1 MLNCDR
7 GGVCRPSRPRSRA
20 SAHPGDR
27 LPPLHREERPLHA
40 PVPLPL
46 LSLLL
51 WLALSALP
59 LRVQATPPPSS
70 PAPARQESAPSQA
83 TPVQTLA
90 EPIRIGVLATRGPA
104 LARAQWQPLLRWL
117 AQRVPG
123 HRFVLH
129 PLGLDELAEAVAREH
144 LDFVITNPG
153 QSVSLARQYPLAW
166 LATLK
171 SPAGGDNLA
180 IGAAL
185 VVPAQAPYRHWRD
198 LEGQAVAAVS
208 ENAFGGYLAYRFEAG
223 EQGVR
228 LEHFFSTVQFTGFPL
243 DRLVERLAAG
253 EVAAAIVPVCQ
264 LERMEREGKVA
275 RGAYR
280 VLDDQ
285 APAGFDCQSSTRLY
299 PNWSFAKTERAS
311 PALALAVTRALFDLP
326 ADSEAAIAADS
337 AGWTVPTSELAIDRL
352 LKALDRHPL
361 QGPWW
366 QAAWHW
372 LRQHQ
377 QWGWGALALVLLL
390 GGHHLLL
397 QYLFNR
403 SQRRLLAARHQL
415 EQKGRQLAQARRLA
429 ELGELGANVAHEI
442 NQPLSAIANYSQG
455 ALLRL
460 DRLAQDPAQA
470 SLRQAL
476 EQIGLQV
483 QRITQT
489 VNRLRA
495 RLQKR
500 PPRFEPCDLPT
511 LVAELRPLL
520 EQMLAPLD
528 VAFTLHWRGQPRPLP
543 LDGTGMEQLL
553 VNLVKNGAESAAQR
567 VAKSAAKSAAKKA
580 RAAVHSP
587 AHPPMQ
593 APAQAP
599 ARVELLIAFEAQGL
613 LLEIRDNGAGLRVP
627 ATELQQAFYSDKPDG
642 MGLGLAICREVVES
656 HRGQF
661 SLENLSPHGCLARVT
676 LPVPPPETL
685 PSSTDMPRN

>member
-1 MLNCDR
+1 M
-7 GGVCRPSRPRSRA
+7 
-20 SAHPGDR
+20 
-27 LPPLHREERPLHA
+27 
-40 PVPLPL
+40 
-46 LSLLL
+46 
-51 WLALSALP
+51 
-59 LRVQATPPPSS
+59 
-70 PAPARQESAPSQA
+70 
-83 TPVQTLA
+83 QTLA

-415 EQKGRQLAQARRLA
+415 EQKGRQLAQAA
-429 ELGELGANVAHEI
+429 
-442 NQPLSAIANYSQG
+442 
-455 ALLRL
+455 
-460 DRLAQDPAQA
+460 AQA

-500 PPRFEPCDLPT
+500 PPRVEPCDLPT

-528 VAFTLHWRGQPRPLP
+528 VAFTLHWRGQPRRLP

-553 VNLVKNGAESAAQR
+553 VNLIKNGAESAAQR
-567 VAKSAAKSAAKKA
+567 VANSAAKSSVKKA

-587 AHPPMQ
+587 AAPPTQ
-593 APAQAP
+593 AAAQEP
-599 ARVELLIAFEAQGL
+599 ARVELLIAFEAQSL

-661 SLENLSPHGCLARVT
+661 SLENLSPHGCLARVI
-676 LPVPPPETL
+676 LPVPPPEAPASAT
-685 PSSTDMPRN
+685 PTHPPTPRN

>member
-1 MLNCDR
+1 M
-7 GGVCRPSRPRSRA
+7 
-20 SAHPGDR
+20 
-27 LPPLHREERPLHA
+27 
-40 PVPLPL
+40 PL

-59 LRVQATPPPSS
+59 LRVQAAPTPSS
-70 PAPARQESAPSQA
+70 PALARQESAPSQA
-83 TPVQTLA
+83 TPVQALA

-117 AQRVPG
+117 ALRVPG

-129 PLGLDELAEAVAREH
+129 PLGLDELAEAVALEH

-185 VVPAQAPYRHWRD
+185 VVPAQAPYQHWRD

-228 LEHFFSTVQFTGFPL
+228 LERFFSTVQFTGFPL
-243 DRLVERLAAG
+243 DRLIERLAAG

-275 RGAYR
+275 RGAFR

-285 APAGFDCQSSTRLY
+285 APADFGCQSSTRLY

-403 SQRRLLAARHQL
+403 SQRRLLKARHQL

-460 DRLAQDPAQA
+460 DKLAQDPAQAAAQA

-476 EQIGLQV
+476 EQIGRQV

-500 PPRFEPCDLPT
+500 PPRFAPCDLPT
-511 LVAELRPLL
+511 LVAELHPLL

-553 VNLVKNGAESAAQR
+553 VNLIKNGAESAAKRAAQR
-567 VAKSAAKSAAKKA
+567 AAKSAAKSA

-587 AHPPMQ
+587 AHPTTQ
-593 APAQAP
+593 APAQEP
-599 ARVELLIAFEAQGL
+599 ARVELLIAFESQSL
-613 LLEIRDNGAGLRVP
+613 LLEIRDNGVGLRVP

-642 MGLGLAICREVVES
+642 MGLGLTICREVVES

-661 SLENLSPHGCLARVT
+661 SLENLSPHGCLARVI

>member
-1 MLNCDR
+1 M
-7 GGVCRPSRPRSRA
+7 
-20 SAHPGDR
+20 
-27 LPPLHREERPLHA
+27 
-40 PVPLPL
+40 PL

-59 LRVQATPPPSS
+59 LRVLAASPPSS

-83 TPVQTLA
+83 TPVQTMA

-117 AQRVPG
+117 AQRVPA

-185 VVPAQAPYRHWRD
+185 VVTAQAPYQHWRD

-243 DRLVERLAAG
+243 DRLIERLAAG
-253 EVAAAIVPVCQ
+253 EVVAAIVPVCQ

-275 RGAYR
+275 RGTFR

-285 APAGFDCQSSTRLY
+285 APAGFGCQSSTRLY

-311 PALALAVTRALFDLP
+311 PALALAVTRALYDLP

-377 QWGWGALALVLLL
+377 QWGWGALVLVLLL

-403 SQRRLLAARHQL
+403 SQRRLLKARHQL

-460 DRLAQDPAQA
+460 DKLAQDPAQSAAQA

-489 VNRLRA
+489 VNRLR
-495 RLQKR
+495 
-500 PPRFEPCDLPT
+500 
-511 LVAELRPLL
+511 
-520 EQMLAPLD
+520 APLD

-553 VNLVKNGAESAAQR
+553 VNLIKNGAESAAKRAAQR
-567 VAKSAAKSAAKKA
+567 AAKSAAKSA

-587 AHPPMQ
+587 ANPPTQ
-593 APAQAP
+593 AAAQAP
-599 ARVELLIAFEAQGL
+599 ARVELLIAFESQSL

-661 SLENLSPHGCLARVT
+661 TLENLSPHGCLARVI
-676 LPVPPPETL
+676 LPVPPPE
-685 PSSTDMPRN
+685 D

>member
-1 MLNCDR
+1 M
-7 GGVCRPSRPRSRA
+7 
-20 SAHPGDR
+20 
-27 LPPLHREERPLHA
+27 
-40 PVPLPL
+40 
-46 LSLLL
+46 
-51 WLALSALP
+51 
-59 LRVQATPPPSS
+59 
-70 PAPARQESAPSQA
+70 
-83 TPVQTLA
+83 
-90 EPIRIGVLATRGPA
+90 
-104 LARAQWQPLLRWL
+104 
-117 AQRVPG
+117 
-123 HRFVLH
+123 
-129 PLGLDELAEAVAREH
+129 
-144 LDFVITNPG
+144 
-153 QSVSLARQYPLAW
+153 
-166 LATLK
+166 
-171 SPAGGDNLA
+171 
-180 IGAAL
+180 
-185 VVPAQAPYRHWRD
+185 
-198 LEGQAVAAVS
+198 
-208 ENAFGGYLAYRFEAG
+208 
-223 EQGVR
+223 
-228 LEHFFSTVQFTGFPL
+228 
-243 DRLVERLAAG
+243 
-253 EVAAAIVPVCQ
+253 AAAIVPVCQ

-275 RGAYR
+275 RGAFR

-285 APAGFDCQSSTRLY
+285 APAGFGCQSSTRLY

-311 PALALAVTRALFDLP
+311 PALALAVTRALYDLP

-403 SQRRLLAARHQL
+403 SQRRLLKARHQL

-460 DRLAQDPAQA
+460 DKLAQDPAQSAAQA

-500 PPRFEPCDLPT
+500 PPRFAPCDLPT
-511 LVAELRPLL
+511 LVAELCPLL

-553 VNLVKNGAESAAQR
+553 VNLIKNGAESAAQR
-567 VAKSAAKSAAKKA
+567 ARLPTPAA
-580 RAAVHSP
+580 
-587 AHPPMQ
+587 
-593 APAQAP
+593 AQEP
-599 ARVELLIAFEAQGL
+599 ARVELLIAFEAQRL
-613 LLEIRDNGAGLRVP
+613 LLEIRDNGAGLKVP

-661 SLENLSPHGCLARVT
+661 SLENLSPHGCLARVI

>member
-1 MLNCDR
+1 M
-7 GGVCRPSRPRSRA
+7 
-20 SAHPGDR
+20 
-27 LPPLHREERPLHA
+27 
-40 PVPLPL
+40 PL

-51 WLALSALP
+51 WLALSTLP
-59 LRVQATPPPSS
+59 LRVQAAPTPSS
-70 PAPARQESAPSQA
+70 PAPVRQESAPSQA
-83 TPVQTLA
+83 TPVQTMA

-117 AQRVPG
+117 AQRVPD

-228 LEHFFSTVQFTGFPL
+228 LERFFSTVQFTGFPL
-243 DRLVERLAAG
+243 DRLIERLATG

-275 RGAYR
+275 RGEFR

-285 APAGFDCQSSTRLY
+285 APPGFGCQSSTRLY

-311 PALALAVTRALFDLP
+311 PALALAVTRALYDLP

-390 GGHHLLL
+390 GGHTCCC
-397 QYLFNR
+397 NTC
-403 SQRRLLAARHQL
+403 STAA
-415 EQKGRQLAQARRLA
+415 
-429 ELGELGANVAHEI
+429 
-442 NQPLSAIANYSQG
+442 SA
-455 ALLRL
+455 
-460 DRLAQDPAQA
+460 
-470 SLRQAL
+470 
-476 EQIGLQV
+476 
-483 QRITQT
+483 
-489 VNRLRA
+489 
-495 RLQKR
+495 
-500 PPRFEPCDLPT
+500 
-511 LVAELRPLL
+511 
-520 EQMLAPLD
+520 
-528 VAFTLHWRGQPRPLP
+528 
-543 LDGTGMEQLL
+543 
-553 VNLVKNGAESAAQR
+553 
-567 VAKSAAKSAAKKA
+567 
-580 RAAVHSP
+580 
-587 AHPPMQ
+587 
-593 APAQAP
+593 
-599 ARVELLIAFEAQGL
+599 
-613 LLEIRDNGAGLRVP
+613 
-627 ATELQQAFYSDKPDG
+627 
-642 MGLGLAICREVVES
+642 
-656 HRGQF
+656 
-661 SLENLSPHGCLARVT
+661 GC
-676 LPVPPPETL
+676 
-685 PSSTDMPRN
+685 

>member
-1 MLNCDR
+1 M
-7 GGVCRPSRPRSRA
+7 
-20 SAHPGDR
+20 
-27 LPPLHREERPLHA
+27 
-40 PVPLPL
+40 PL

-59 LRVQATPPPSS
+59 LRVQAAQPPSS
-70 PAPARQESAPSQA
+70 PAPARQESTPSQA
-83 TPVQTLA
+83 MSVQAMA

-104 LARAQWQPLLRWL
+104 LARAQWQPLLHWL

-123 HRFVLH
+123 HRFLLH

-185 VVPAQAPYRHWRD
+185 VVPAHAPYRHWRD

-228 LEHFFSTVQFTGFPL
+228 LERFFSTVQFTGFPL
-243 DRLVERLAAG
+243 DRLIEQLAAG

-275 RGAYR
+275 RGAFR

-285 APAGFDCQSSTRLY
+285 APAGFGCQSSTRLY
-299 PNWSFAKTERAS
+299 PNWSFAKAERAS
-311 PALALAVTRALFDLP
+311 PTLAVTRALYDLP

-377 QWGWGALALVLLL
+377 QWGWGALVLVLLL

-403 SQRRLLAARHQL
+403 SQRRLLKARHQL

-429 ELGELGANVAHEI
+429 ELGELGANVAHEV

-460 DRLAQDPAQA
+460 DKLAQDPTQSAAQA

-500 PPRFEPCDLPT
+500 PPRFAPCDLPT

-553 VNLVKNGAESAAQR
+553 VNLIKNGAESAA
-567 VAKSAAKSAAKKA
+567 KSA
-580 RAAVHSP
+580 RPAVHSP
-587 AHPPMQ
+587 AHPPVQ

-599 ARVELLIAFEAQGL
+599 ARVELLIAFEAQRL

-676 LPVPPPETL
+676 LPVPPPEDHTSATPTHHPT
-685 PSSTDMPRN
+685 PSN

>member
-1 MLNCDR
+1 M
-7 GGVCRPSRPRSRA
+7 
-20 SAHPGDR
+20 
-27 LPPLHREERPLHA
+27 
-40 PVPLPL
+40 
-46 LSLLL
+46 
-51 WLALSALP
+51 
-59 LRVQATPPPSS
+59 RV
-70 PAPARQESAPSQA
+70 
-83 TPVQTLA
+83 
-90 EPIRIGVLATRGPA
+90 GVLATRGPA
-104 LARAQWQPLLRWL
+104 LAKAQWQPLMGWL
-117 AQRVPG
+117 NERVPER
-123 HRFVLH
+123 RFALV
-129 PLGLDELAEAVAREH
+129 PLELDALADAVAGQR

-153 QSVSLARQYPLAW
+153 QSVSLSRQYPLAW

-185 VVPAQAPYRHWRD
+185 VVPAHAPYRHWRD
-198 LEGQAVAAVS
+198 LEGQPIAAVS

-223 EQGVR
+223 EQGIR
-228 LEHFFSTVQFTGFPL
+228 LERFFSAVRFTGFPL
-243 DRLVERLAAG
+243 DRLIERLAAG

-264 LERMEREGKVA
+264 LERMVREGKVA
-275 RGAYR
+275 DSDFR
-280 VLDDQ
+280 VLDNQ
-285 APAGFDCQSSTRLY
+285 APAGFGCRSSTRLY
-299 PNWSFAKTERAS
+299 PNWSFAKTEQAS
-311 PALALAVTRALFDLP
+311 PELALAVTRALFDLP

-377 QWGWGALALVLLL
+377 QWGWGALALVVLL

-403 SQRRLLAARHQL
+403 SQCRLLATRHQL
-415 EQKGRQLAQARRLA
+415 EQKGRQLEQARRLA

-460 DRLAQDPAQA
+460 DKLAQDPAQAAAHA

-476 EQIGLQV
+476 EQTGLQV

-500 PPRFEPCDLPT
+500 PPRLAPCDLPA
-511 LVAELRPLL
+511 LMAALRPLID
-520 EQMLAPLD
+520 QMLTPLG
-528 VAFTLHWRGQPRPLP
+528 VELLLHWRGQPRLLP
-543 LDGTGMEQLL
+543 LDGTGVEQLL
-553 VNLVKNGAESAAQR
+553 MNLIKNGAESAAQR
-567 VAKSAAKSAAKKA
+567 AKKIAGESA
-580 RAAVHSP
+580 RAAT
-587 AHPPMQ
+587 A
-593 APAQAP
+593 AP
-599 ARVELLIAFEAQGL
+599 ARVELLIAFEADRL
-613 LLEIRDNGAGLRVP
+613 LLEIRDNGAGLRIP

-656 HRGQF
+656 HRGQLAL
-661 SLENLSPHGCLARVT
+661 SNLSPHGCLARVI
-676 LPVPPPETL
+676 LPVPPLEAA
-685 PSSTDMPRN
+685 SSAIPTHPPTPRN

>member
-1 MLNCDR
+1 M
-7 GGVCRPSRPRSRA
+7 
-20 SAHPGDR
+20 
-27 LPPLHREERPLHA
+27 
-40 PVPLPL
+40 
-46 LSLLL
+46 
-51 WLALSALP
+51 
-59 LRVQATPPPSS
+59 
-70 PAPARQESAPSQA
+70 
-83 TPVQTLA
+83 
-90 EPIRIGVLATRGPA
+90 
-104 LARAQWQPLLRWL
+104 
-117 AQRVPG
+117 
-123 HRFVLH
+123 
-129 PLGLDELAEAVAREH
+129 
-144 LDFVITNPG
+144 
-153 QSVSLARQYPLAW
+153 
-166 LATLK
+166 
-171 SPAGGDNLA
+171 
-180 IGAAL
+180 
-185 VVPAQAPYRHWRD
+185 
-198 LEGQAVAAVS
+198 
-208 ENAFGGYLAYRFEAG
+208 
-223 EQGVR
+223 
-228 LEHFFSTVQFTGFPL
+228 
-243 DRLVERLAAG
+243 
-253 EVAAAIVPVCQ
+253 
-264 LERMEREGKVA
+264 
-275 RGAYR
+275 
-280 VLDDQ
+280 
-285 APAGFDCQSSTRLY
+285 
-299 PNWSFAKTERAS
+299 
-311 PALALAVTRALFDLP
+311 TRALFDLP

-403 SQRRLLAARHQL
+403 SQRRLLKARHQL

-460 DRLAQDPAQA
+460 DRLAQDPAQSAAQA

-500 PPRFEPCDLPT
+500 PPRFAPCDLPT
-511 LVAELRPLL
+511 LVAELCPLL

-528 VAFTLHWRGQPRPLP
+528 VAFTLHWRGQPRRLP

-553 VNLVKNGAESAAQR
+553 VNLIKNGAESAAKRAAQR
-567 VAKSAAKSAAKKA
+567 AAKSA
-580 RAAVHSP
+580 RPAVHSP
-587 AHPPMQ
+587 AHPP
-593 APAQAP
+593 AHAAAQAP
-599 ARVELLIAFEAQGL
+599 ARVELLIAFESQSL
-613 LLEIRDNGAGLRVP
+613 LLEIRDNGAGLTVP

-661 SLENLSPHGCLARVT
+661 SLENLSLHGCLARVT
-676 LPVPPPETL
+676 LPVPPPEDPASAT
-685 PSSTDMPRN
+685 PTHPPTPRN

>member
-1 MLNCDR
+1 M
-7 GGVCRPSRPRSRA
+7 
-20 SAHPGDR
+20 
-27 LPPLHREERPLHA
+27 
-40 PVPLPL
+40 
-46 LSLLL
+46 
-51 WLALSALP
+51 
-59 LRVQATPPPSS
+59 QA
-70 PAPARQESAPSQA
+70 
-83 TPVQTLA
+83 LA

-104 LARAQWQPLLRWL
+104 LARAQWQPLLYWL

-223 EQGVR
+223 EQGIR
-228 LEHFFSTVQFTGFPL
+228 LERFFSTVQFTGFPL
-243 DRLVERLAAG
+243 DRLIERLAAG

-285 APAGFDCQSSTRLY
+285 APAGFGCQSSTRLY

-311 PALALAVTRALFDLP
+311 PALALTVTRALFDLP

-397 QYLFNR
+397 QRLFNR
-403 SQRRLLAARHQL
+403 SQRRLLKARHQL

-460 DRLAQDPAQA
+460 DKLAQDPAQAAAQA

-500 PPRFEPCDLPT
+500 PPRVEPCDLPT

-528 VAFTLHWRGQPRPLP
+528 VAFSLHWRGQPRPLP

-553 VNLVKNGAESAAQR
+553 VNLIKNGAESAAQS
-567 VAKSAAKSAAKKA
+567 VAKSAVKKA

-587 AHPPMQ
+587 AHPP
-593 APAQAP
+593 AQAAAQEP
-599 ARVELLIAFEAQGL
+599 ARVELLIAFEAQSL

-661 SLENLSPHGCLARVT
+661 SLENLSPHGCLARVI
-676 LPVPPPETL
+676 LPVPLPEAPHPQPADTEEL
-685 PSSTDMPRN
+685 R

>member
-1 MLNCDR
+1 M
-7 GGVCRPSRPRSRA
+7 P
-20 SAHPGDR
+20 
-27 LPPLHREERPLHA
+27 
-40 PVPLPL
+40 
-46 LSLLL
+46 LL

-59 LRVQATPPPSS
+59 LRVQAAQPPSS

-83 TPVQTLA
+83 TPVQAMA

-117 AQRVPG
+117 ALRVPD

-185 VVPAQAPYRHWRD
+185 VVPAHAPYRHWRD

-228 LEHFFSTVQFTGFPL
+228 LERFFSTVQFTGFPL
-243 DRLVERLAAG
+243 DRLIEQLAAG

-275 RGAYR
+275 RGAFR

-285 APAGFDCQSSTRLY
+285 APAGFGCQSSTRLY
-299 PNWSFAKTERAS
+299 PNWSFAKAERAS
-311 PALALAVTRALFDLP
+311 PALAVTRALYDLP

-377 QWGWGALALVLLL
+377 QWGWGALVLVLLL

-403 SQRRLLAARHQL
+403 SQRRLLKARHQL

-429 ELGELGANVAHEI
+429 ELGELGANVAHEV

-460 DRLAQDPAQA
+460 DKLAQDPTQSAAQA

-500 PPRFEPCDLPT
+500 PPRFAPCDLPT

-553 VNLVKNGAESAAQR
+553 VNLIKNGAESAA
-567 VAKSAAKSAAKKA
+567 KSA
-580 RAAVHSP
+580 RPAVHSP
-587 AHPPMQ
+587 AHPTTQ
-593 APAQAP
+593 APAQEP
-599 ARVELLIAFEAQGL
+599 ARVELLIAFEAQSL
-613 LLEIRDNGAGLRVP
+613 LLEIRDNGAGLKVP
-627 ATELQQAFYSDKPDG
+627 TTELQQAFYSDKPDG

-676 LPVPPPETL
+676 LPVPPPEDHTSATPTHHPT
-685 PSSTDMPRN
+685 PSN

>member
-1 MLNCDR
+1 M
-7 GGVCRPSRPRSRA
+7 
-20 SAHPGDR
+20 
-27 LPPLHREERPLHA
+27 
-40 PVPLPL
+40 
-46 LSLLL
+46 
-51 WLALSALP
+51 
-59 LRVQATPPPSS
+59 QA
-70 PAPARQESAPSQA
+70 
-83 TPVQTLA
+83 LA

-104 LARAQWQPLLRWL
+104 LARAQWQPLLHWL

-198 LEGQAVAAVS
+198 LERQAVAAVS
-208 ENAFGGYLAYRFEAG
+208 ENAFGGYLAYRFEAD

-243 DRLVERLAAG
+243 DRLIERLAAG

-275 RGAYR
+275 RGAFR

-285 APAGFDCQSSTRLY
+285 APAGFGCQSSTRLY

-311 PALALAVTRALFDLP
+311 PVLALAVTRALYDLP
-326 ADSEAAIAADS
+326 ADSKAAIAADS

-366 QAAWHW
+366 QMAWHW

-403 SQRRLLAARHQL
+403 SQRRLLKARHQL

-429 ELGELGANVAHEI
+429 ELGELGELGANVAHEI

-460 DRLAQDPAQA
+460 DRLAQDPTQAAAQA

-500 PPRFEPCDLPT
+500 PPRVAPCDLPT

-528 VAFTLHWRGQPRPLP
+528 VAFTLHWRGQPRRLP

-553 VNLVKNGAESAAQR
+553 VNLIKNGAESAAQS
-567 VAKSAAKSAAKKA
+567 VAKSAAQRA

-587 AHPPMQ
+587 ANPTMQ
-593 APAQAP
+593 ASAQAP
-599 ARVELLIAFEAQGL
+599 ARVELLIAFEAQSL

-661 SLENLSPHGCLARVT
+661 TLENLSPQGCLARAI
-676 LPVPPPETL
+676 LPVPPPDPL
-685 PSSTDMPRN
+685 PSSIDMPRN

>member
-1 MLNCDR
+1 M
-7 GGVCRPSRPRSRA
+7 
-20 SAHPGDR
+20 
-27 LPPLHREERPLHA
+27 
-40 PVPLPL
+40 PL

-59 LRVQATPPPSS
+59 LRVLAAPAHSS
-70 PAPARQESAPSQA
+70 PEQARQEPAPSLVK
-83 TPVQTLA
+83 PVRA
-90 EPIRIGVLATRGPA
+90 KAAPIRIGVLATRGPA
-104 LARAQWQPLLRWL
+104 LARAQWQPLMRWL
-117 AQRVPG
+117 DQRVPG

-129 PLGLDELAEAVAREH
+129 PLGLDDLAEAVALEH

-185 VVPAQAPYRHWRD
+185 VVPAQAPYRHWQD
-198 LEGQAVAAVS
+198 LKGQPVAAVS
-208 ENAFGGYLAYRFEAG
+208 ENAFGGYLAYRFEAD
-223 EQGVR
+223 ERGVR
-228 LEHFFSTVQFTGFPL
+228 LDNFFSAVRFTGFPL
-243 DRLVERLAAG
+243 DRLIERLAAG

-264 LERMEREGKVA
+264 LERMVREGKAA
-275 RGAYR
+275 RGAFR

-285 APAGFDCQSSTRLY
+285 APPGFGCQSSTRLY
-299 PNWSFAKTERAS
+299 PNWSFAKTEQAT
-311 PALALAVTRALFDLP
+311 PELALAVTRALFDLP
-326 ADSEAAIAADS
+326 FDSEAAIAADS
-337 AGWTVPTSELAIDRL
+337 TGWTVPTSELAIDRL

-442 NQPLSAIANYSQG
+442 NQPLTAIANYSQG

-460 DRLAQDPAQA
+460 DRLTQDPAQAAAHA

-489 VNRLRA
+489 VNRLRT

-500 PPRFEPCDLPT
+500 PPRLEPCDLLT
-511 LVAELRPLL
+511 LMDDLRPLID
-520 EQMLAPLD
+520 QMLAPLD
-528 VAFTLHWRGQPRPLP
+528 VNFILHWRGQPRRLP
-543 LDGTGMEQLL
+543 LDGIGMEQLL
-553 VNLVKNGAESAAQR
+553 VNLIKNGAESAAQR
-567 VAKSAAKSAAKKA
+567 A
-580 RAAVHSP
+580 RTST
-587 AHPPMQ
+587 Q
-593 APAQAP
+593 APAQEP
-599 ARVELLIAFEAQGL
+599 ARVELLIAFEADRL

-627 ATELQQAFYSDKPDG
+627 VSELQQAFYSDKPDG
-642 MGLGLAICREVVES
+642 MGLGLAICRDVVES
-656 HRGQF
+656 HHGQF
-661 SLENLSPHGCLARVT
+661 TLDNLSPHGCLARVT
-676 LPVPPPETL
+676 LPAPPPEAPTSSTPTTL
-685 PSSTDMPRN
+685 PTPRN

>member
-1 MLNCDR
+1 M
-7 GGVCRPSRPRSRA
+7 
-20 SAHPGDR
+20 
-27 LPPLHREERPLHA
+27 
-40 PVPLPL
+40 
-46 LSLLL
+46 
-51 WLALSALP
+51 
-59 LRVQATPPPSS
+59 QA
-70 PAPARQESAPSQA
+70 
-83 TPVQTLA
+83 LA

-104 LARAQWQPLLRWL
+104 LAKAQWQPLLRWL

-123 HRFVLH
+123 QRFVLH

-185 VVPAQAPYRHWRD
+185 VVPAQVPYRHWRD

-243 DRLVERLAAG
+243 DRLIERLATG

-275 RGAYR
+275 RGEFR

-285 APAGFDCQSSTRLY
+285 APPGFGCQSSTRLY

-311 PALALAVTRALFDLP
+311 PALALAVTRALYDLP

-352 LKALDRHPL
+352 LKAMDRHPL

-403 SQRRLLAARHQL
+403 SQHRLLKARHQL

-520 EQMLAPLD
+520 EQMLVPLD
-528 VAFTLHWRGQPRPLP
+528 VAFTLHWRGQPRRLP

-553 VNLVKNGAESAAQR
+553 VNLIKNGAESAAQ
-567 VAKSAAKSAAKKA
+567 SEAKKA
-580 RAAVHSP
+580 RAAVRSP
-587 AHPPMQ
+587 AHPPTQ
-593 APAQAP
+593 TPAQAL
-599 ARVELLIAFEAQGL
+599 ARVELLIAFEAQRL

-661 SLENLSPHGCLARVT
+661 SLENLSPQGCLARVT

-685 PSSTDMPRN
+685 PSSTDMSRN

>member
-1 MLNCDR
+1 M
-7 GGVCRPSRPRSRA
+7 S
-20 SAHPGDR
+20 
-27 LPPLHREERPLHA
+27 
-40 PVPLPL
+40 L

-59 LRVQATPPPSS
+59 LRVQAAQPPS
-70 PAPARQESAPSQA
+70 ARLESAPSQA
-83 TPVQTLA
+83 TPVQALA

-117 AQRVPG
+117 AQHVPS

-243 DRLVERLAAG
+243 DRLIERLAAG

-285 APAGFDCQSSTRLY
+285 APAGFGCQSSTRLY

-311 PALALAVTRALFDLP
+311 PALALAVTRALYDLP

-352 LKALDRHPL
+352 LKAQDRHPL

-397 QYLFNR
+397 QRLFNR
-403 SQRRLLAARHQL
+403 SQRRLLKARHQL

-460 DRLAQDPAQA
+460 DRLAQDPAQTAAQA

-476 EQIGLQV
+476 EQIGLQI

-543 LDGTGMEQLL
+543 LDRTGMEQLL
-553 VNLVKNGAESAAQR
+553 VNLIKNGAESAVQRAAQ
-567 VAKSAAKSAAKKA
+567 SAAKRA

-587 AHPPMQ
+587 ALPPTQ
-593 APAQAP
+593 APAQEP
-599 ARVELLIAFEAQGL
+599 ARVELLIAFEAQRL

>member
-1 MLNCDR
+1 M
-7 GGVCRPSRPRSRA
+7 
-20 SAHPGDR
+20 
-27 LPPLHREERPLHA
+27 
-40 PVPLPL
+40 PL

-59 LRVQATPPPSS
+59 LRVQAASIPSS
-70 PAPARQESAPSQA
+70 PAPAQQQPTLSQA
-83 TPVQTLA
+83 TPVQALA

-104 LARAQWQPLLRWL
+104 LARAQWQPLLHWL

-208 ENAFGGYLAYRFEAG
+208 ENAFGGYLAYRFEAD

-228 LEHFFSTVQFTGFPL
+228 LERFFSTVQFTGFPL
-243 DRLVERLAAG
+243 DRLIERLAAG

-275 RGAYR
+275 RGAFR

-285 APAGFDCQSSTRLY
+285 APAGFGCQSSTRLY

-311 PALALAVTRALFDLP
+311 PALAVTRALFDLP
-326 ADSEAAIAADS
+326 ADSEVAIAADS

-397 QYLFNR
+397 QRLFNR
-403 SQRRLLAARHQL
+403 SQRRLLKARHQL

-460 DRLAQDPAQA
+460 DKLVQEPAQSAAQA

-500 PPRFEPCDLPT
+500 PPRFAPCDLPT

-528 VAFTLHWRGQPRPLP
+528 VAFSLHWRGQPRRLP

-553 VNLVKNGAESAAQR
+553 VNLIKNGAESAAQS
-567 VAKSAAKSAAKKA
+567 VAKSTAKSAAKRAH
-580 RAAVHSP
+580 AAVHSP
-587 AHPPMQ
+587 AQPPAQ
-593 APAQAP
+593 AAAQAP
-599 ARVELLIAFEAQGL
+599 ARVELLIAFESQRL

-627 ATELQQAFYSDKPDG
+627 ATELQQAFYSNKPDG

-661 SLENLSPHGCLARVT
+661 SLENLSPHGCLARVI
-676 LPVPPPETL
+676 LPVPPPEDPASASPTH
-685 PSSTDMPRN
+685 PPTPRN

>member
-1 MLNCDR
+1 M
-7 GGVCRPSRPRSRA
+7 
-20 SAHPGDR
+20 
-27 LPPLHREERPLHA
+27 
-40 PVPLPL
+40 
-46 LSLLL
+46 
-51 WLALSALP
+51 
-59 LRVQATPPPSS
+59 
-70 PAPARQESAPSQA
+70 
-83 TPVQTLA
+83 QTLP

-117 AQRVPG
+117 AQRVPD

-185 VVPAQAPYRHWRD
+185 VVPAQTPYRHWRD

-243 DRLVERLAAG
+243 DRLIERLAAG

-275 RGAYR
+275 RGAFR

-285 APAGFDCQSSTRLY
+285 APAGFGCQSSTRLY

-311 PALALAVTRALFDLP
+311 PALALAVTRALYDLP

-403 SQRRLLAARHQL
+403 SQRRLLKARHQL

-460 DRLAQDPAQA
+460 DKLAQDPAQSAAQA

-500 PPRFEPCDLPT
+500 PPRFAPCDLPT

-520 EQMLAPLD
+520 EQML
-528 VAFTLHWRGQPRPLP
+528 
-543 LDGTGMEQLL
+543 
-553 VNLVKNGAESAAQR
+553 VNLIKNGAESAAKR
-567 VAKSAAKSAAKKA
+567 AAKSAAKSA
-580 RAAVHSP
+580 RPAVHSP
-587 AHPPMQ
+587 AQ
-593 APAQAP
+593 APAQEP
-599 ARVELLIAFEAQGL
+599 ARVELLIAFEAQSL